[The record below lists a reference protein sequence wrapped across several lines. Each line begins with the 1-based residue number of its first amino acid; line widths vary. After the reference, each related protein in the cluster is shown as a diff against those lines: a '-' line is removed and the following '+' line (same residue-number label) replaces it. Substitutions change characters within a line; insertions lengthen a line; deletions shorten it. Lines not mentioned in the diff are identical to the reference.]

1 MKRSIAFYSLKC
13 AFLITWKG
21 YDIFGSLRLYLETIA
36 NSLTRSLARV
46 IPEIKKYLKHVKIRN
61 HEKNL
66 LLQHGQLYHCW
77 STFRCFFCWVLIP
90 MWIIHSPAKFG
101 RYKFIC
107 LLIGERTTGLQISLK
122 SQYTCAV
129 FRVDYSKK
137 IFRRC
142 SNIWSFLISCKVD
155 LSKDIFLRCS
165 NILSHIYFLQRKL
178 QLLFV
183 YIYCSQVF
191 FY

>member
-1 MKRSIAFYSLKC
+1 
-13 AFLITWKG
+13 
-21 YDIFGSLRLYLETIA
+21 
-36 NSLTRSLARV
+36 
-46 IPEIKKYLKHVKIRN
+46 
-61 HEKNL
+61 
-66 LLQHGQLYHCW
+66 
-77 STFRCFFCWVLIP
+77 
-90 MWIIHSPAKFG
+90 MWIIHSTAKFG

-107 LLIGERTTGLQISLK
+107 FLIGERTTGLQISLK
-122 SQYTCAV
+122 PQYTYTV

-155 LSKDIFLRCS
+155 LSKDIFPRCS
-165 NILSHIYFLQRKL
+165 NILSYIFFLQRKL

-191 FY
+191 FIKAFGVKNTNISIATKAFYFLFGVGSSIISRWRLIVKDSQCF